1 MESNE
6 KNKKT
11 TSNAEVRSRIFWH
24 KKKSCNS
31 CPTYSI
37 YLKKKS
43 SELCGKKPLLKRR

>member
-24 KKKSCNS
+24 KKKAVIYH
-31 CPTYSI
+31 PTLSRVGITYV
-37 YLKKKS
+37 YN
-43 SELCGKKPLLKRR
+43 